1 MSIQPNPAAARRH
14 RTTIY
19 RTAQRLTRQAEG
31 CSAGIYW
38 TPEQVAAWHPDDFAV
53 LGVRLAAT
61 GIGAMRIRGE
71 LCFCADN

>member
-1 MSIQPNPAAARRH
+1 MTVESSHSAARRH

-19 RTAQRLTRQAEG
+19 RTAQRLARQAEA

-38 TPEQVAAWHPDDFAV
+38 TPAEVAAWHPADLDA
-53 LGVRLAAT
+53 LGVRLAAA

-71 LCFCADN
+71 LCFCADD